1 LFIGEK
7 LISKTNQIYKN
18 SIPLCLKWI
27 NMGKIIVNKQNM
39 TLPVHLKTEV
49 ELIDI
54 TQDQADQRIDN
65 FLLTYLKGVPRSYI
79 YRILRKGEVRVNK
92 GRAKASYRLR
102 TGDKVRIPPVRRSQ
116 PVSKTQPN
124 QWVLDQVKNNII
136 YEDKG
141 LLVINKPA
149 GLAVHGGSGI
159 SYGVIEALRSVRPEA
174 RFLELV
180 HRLDR
185 ETSGCLVIAKKRS
198 MLRTLHELLRSK
210 SVEKRYLAL
219 VEGNWQAGRQD
230 VKAPLRKNV
239 LSSGERIVRVDKAG
253 KPAHSVFIPLTTC
266 MQASLMEL
274 VPITGRTHQLRV
286 HAAYAG
292 HPIAGDEKY
301 GDPAFNKIMR
311 GFGLK
316 RLFLHAHSIRFNL
329 PDDGGQVQV
338 TAPLD
343 QALQRVVERIKLFD
357 SR

>member
-1 LFIGEK
+1 
-7 LISKTNQIYKN
+7 
-18 SIPLCLKWI
+18 
-27 NMGKIIVNKQNM
+27 M
-39 TLPVHLKTEV
+39 TLPVYLKTEV

-116 PVSKTQPN
+116 PASKTQPN

-159 SYGVIEALRSVRPEA
+159 SYGVIEALRSLRPEA

-219 VEGNWQAGRQD
+219 VGGNWQTGRLD

-253 KPAHSVFIPLTTC
+253 KPAHSVFIPLTTF

-301 GDPAFNKIMR
+301 GDPAFNKLMR
-311 GFGLK
+311 ELGLK
-316 RLFLHAHSIRFNL
+316 RMFLHAHSIRFNL